1 MYKYLLR
8 TYQSINHFKVLNCL
22 AENPDFGGVSAY
34 ILLYA
39 LLLVKSSIRSGS
51 EPLSTPCYEHKMA
64 ATQIIGRMSISG
76 VKNFHCSLPGR
87 S

>member
-34 ILLYA
+34 ILLHA
-39 LLLVKSSIRSGS
+39 LLLV
-51 EPLSTPCYEHKMA
+51 
-64 ATQIIGRMSISG
+64 
-76 VKNFHCSLPGR
+76 
-87 S
+87 